1 MCLLQTCCGATP
13 VCVSSALRDTCPE
26 PVPGPGWLRL
36 QHGWVA
42 DRAAS
47 AKTRPTS
54 WHRPGKRTTGVIRP
68 PSFSFVPSFT
78 LPSHDLRSRKRDIG
92 INSELWARGQG
103 GSESCPNFTVT
114 CDWKEAGAY
123 TRFSMGRFVTGTSSE
138 NDAEREVPR
147 YSFVSKEGSYQLELD
162 GDMLIHS
169 SDQRDVLNHFAWHV
183 NSHAMQAA
191 TDRLVIHS
199 GAAVSPRG
207 GAVLLPGPSGSGKT
221 GLVAGLVRAGFGYL
235 SDEAAGI
242 DPETGLECLHIR
254 SHSRSSRGCSTAS
267 APRWTRREH
276 GRSRLTSGW
285 SIPTRFETTWSPAR
299 RRLRS

>member
-1 MCLLQTCCGATP
+1 
-13 VCVSSALRDTCPE
+13 
-26 PVPGPGWLRL
+26 
-36 QHGWVA
+36 
-42 DRAAS
+42 
-47 AKTRPTS
+47 
-54 WHRPGKRTTGVIRP
+54 
-68 PSFSFVPSFT
+68 
-78 LPSHDLRSRKRDIG
+78 
-92 INSELWARGQG
+92 
-103 GSESCPNFTVT
+103 
-114 CDWKEAGAY
+114 
-123 TRFSMGRFVTGTSSE
+123 MGRFVTGTSSE

-242 DPETGLECLHIR
+242 DPETGLVLPYPKPLSIKPGMFDRFGAEMDA
-254 SHSRSSRGCSTAS
+254 SRAWPISAHQWLVDPDSLRDDSVAGPSTAAFVVFPTHS
-267 APRWTRREH
+267 PGAKTRVTPLGAAESVIALHENVANRSVF
-276 GRSRLTSGW
+276 GRRALPLLADLAKRAVSYRLESSDPDEAVRVVGELTAG
-285 SIPTRFETTWSPAR
+285 
-299 RRLRS
+299 